1 MPGNVEDFNLGTS
14 GVELTHKVSQLM
26 KTPVAAD
33 GKRYILAPITTTDE
47 VIVDIPELKNSLP
60 PGVKAISLTTL
71 LSGKIDGF
79 TLGGGGGNAQS
90 LMVAEKFPHVEQL
103 KLKKEKRYKG
113 MWAKTDRLNN
123 TKVEE
128 LNNKI
133 HAAYTTP

>member
-26 KTPVAAD
+26 KTPVMAD
-33 GKRYILAPITTTDE
+33 GKRYMLAPITTTDE
-47 VIVDIPELKNSLP
+47 VIVDIPELKNSFP
-60 PGVKAISLTTL
+60 PGIKAISLTTL

-79 TLGGGGGNAQS
+79 TLGGGGSAQS
-90 LMVAEKFPHVEQL
+90 LMIAEKFPHIEQL

-113 MWAKTDRLNN
+113 IWAKTDRLD
-123 TKVEE
+123 TAKVEE

-133 HAAYTTP
+133 HLAYTT